1 MTRSV
6 VETGGVFADAV
17 LADPPDDPPAAP
29 DDEAEDAG
37 LPPAA
42 LASILIPTPHK
53 GPGRRRA
60 SVSMM
65 LLNFSAIKR

>member
-1 MTRSV
+1 MTRST
-6 VETGGVFADAV
+6 VEIGGVFADAV

-42 LASILIPTPHK
+42 LFAPPLVPPLVDILFY
-53 GPGRRRA
+53 
-60 SVSMM
+60 
-65 LLNFSAIKR
+65 LNKLWQLQR